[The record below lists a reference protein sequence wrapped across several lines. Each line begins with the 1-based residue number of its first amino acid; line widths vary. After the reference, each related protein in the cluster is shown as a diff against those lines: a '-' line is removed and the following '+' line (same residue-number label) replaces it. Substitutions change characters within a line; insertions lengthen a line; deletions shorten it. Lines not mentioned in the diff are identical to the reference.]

1 QRFGL
6 SPDVILRTGEARTD
20 LRTLLREEVLTRR
33 FQSARAL
40 GMIRGN
46 IELAA
51 KLAVALEIMSPML
64 DATKAAWCEAD
75 AKPGSAA
82 DHTAIIRWLERL
94 ELPKEPSSSPERAEN
109 VADA

>member
-1 QRFGL
+1 M
-6 SPDVILRTGEARTD
+6 GEGRAD
-20 LRTLLREEVLTRR
+20 LGTLLREEVLTRR

-51 KLAVALEIMSPML
+51 KLAAALETMSPML

-75 AKPGSAA
+75 AELGSGA

-94 ELPKEPSSSPERAEN
+94 EPPKTAASSQEPAEN

>member
-1 QRFGL
+1 M
-6 SPDVILRTGEARTD
+6 GEGRAD
-20 LRTLLREEVLTRR
+20 PQTLLREEVLTRR

-40 GMIRGN
+40 GMISGN

-51 KLAVALEIMSPML
+51 KLAAALGTMSPML
-64 DATKAAWCEAD
+64 EATKAAWCDAD
-75 AKPGSAA
+75 AELGSGA

-94 ELPKEPSSSPERAEN
+94 EPPKTASSSPECTDN

>member
-1 QRFGL
+1 M
-6 SPDVILRTGEARTD
+6 GEGRAD
-20 LRTLLREEVLTRR
+20 LRTLLREEVMTRR

-51 KLAVALEIMSPML
+51 KLAAALETMSPML
-64 DATKAAWCEAD
+64 DATKKAWCEAD
-75 AKPGSAA
+75 AELGSGA

-94 ELPKEPSSSPERAEN
+94 EPPKTPSSTESLEN